1 MRRWTLTLDNP
12 VVTKEFRSRM
22 RGARAYWLL
31 FGYLLLLSLTL
42 FFAYLSWWNSHQ
54 NAMDYSGGGTAG
66 FTVGR
71 TFFAVLFYAQAILVT
86 LITPALTA
94 GAISIEREQRTFEM
108 LRSTT
113 LSPRAITLGK
123 LASSVSFIV
132 LLLTSSLPLVSLCFL
147 LGGVSPGEVF
157 FGYLLLVCDAFVFG
171 AIGLAWSA
179 YAANTATATALSYGS
194 IFLWFALTFPFTMPT
209 FTSNGG
215 NFALSYGLSALN
227 PVGAVTG
234 AVATE
239 HYYGWTLAAWIP
251 ALLVNGALGTLLV
264 LACINRLEDY
274 PAQRAW
280 GMRGAV
286 LVFCGLLLLFGNGM
300 IFSPMVQTQG
310 MTDYAQIGTLMLVA
324 LGAVLLFLPVFVTGD
339 LAEWTPRGSAR
350 ATFFSGWTPARAIG
364 NATLPSGLP
373 FALLLAALIAGLMF
387 AAVQLGSGPQTLL
400 LRRGGPVQNA
410 VYLTSANLGMV
421 TPLLWQAAGLLAAL
435 VVGLGGLGF
444 MLSVLLGNRWAALT
458 MLYLLLILGMALPF
472 FTYGTL
478 DHHDA
483 VLARS
488 NPAINTLYLCPW
500 LGLWQLATSLV
511 LLHPHQ
517 AYETFEYTF
526 PVVPG
531 LAGYGD
537 NTIWIMSALLYLL
550 LGAVGYAVGFVS
562 LRRRSTAGNGAL
574 PAKTAVASIK

>member
-1 MRRWTLTLDNP
+1 MWALDNP

-22 RGARAYWLL
+22 RGSRAYWLL

-54 NAMDYSGGGTAG
+54 ISMDYGGGGQAG

-71 TFFAVLFYAQAILVT
+71 TFFLTLFYAQAIMVT

-113 LSPRAITLGK
+113 LPPRAITLGK

-179 YAANTATATALSYGS
+179 YAANTATATALSYVS
-194 IFLWFALTFPFTMPT
+194 IFLWFALTFPFAMATAG
-209 FTSNGG
+209 NGPS
-215 NFALSYGLSALN
+215 FGLSALN

-234 AVATE
+234 AVASE

-274 PAQRAW
+274 PARRAW
-280 GMRGAV
+280 GMRLAA
-286 LVFCGLLLLFGNGM
+286 LVFLGLMLLFGNGM
-300 IFSPMVQTQG
+300 IFSPLVQQG
-310 MTDYAQIGTLMLVA
+310 SGMQDSDQIGFLTITA
-324 LGAVLLFLPVFVTGD
+324 LAVVILFVPVYVTGD
-339 LAEWTPRGSAR
+339 LTEWTPRRSAW
-350 ATFFSGWTPARAIG
+350 ATFFSGWPPRRALG
-364 NATLPSGLP
+364 VAALPSGLP
-373 FALLLAALIAGLMF
+373 FALLLAALIGGLMF
-387 AAVQLGSGPQTLL
+387 AAVHLAAGPQVFLM
-400 LRRGGPVQNA
+400 RGAMRTGVSVTA
-410 VYLTSANLGMV
+410 GLAAV

-435 VVGLGGLGF
+435 VVGLGGLGW

-458 MLYLLLILGMALPF
+458 ILYLALILGMALPF
-472 FTYGTL
+472 FTYVTL
-478 DHHDA
+478 SGRDA
-483 VLARS
+483 ALAAHS
-488 NPAINTLYLCPW
+488 PATNTLYLCPW
-500 LGLWQLATSLV
+500 LGLLQLSYSLV
-511 LLHPHQ
+511 PLGPHQ
-517 AYETFEYTF
+517 FSDTFEGTF
-526 PVVPG
+526 PIVRG
-531 LAGYGD
+531 LVGYGD
-537 NTIWIMSALLYLL
+537 NTIWILSALLYLL
-550 LGAVGYAVGFVS
+550 IGVACYGVGFAVLKAKARVS
-562 LRRRSTAGNGAL
+562 PGE
-574 PAKTAVASIK
+574 

>member
-54 NAMDYSGGGTAG
+54 VAMDYGGGGQAG

-71 TFFAVLFYAQAILVT
+71 TFFLVLFYAQAILVT

-113 LSPRAITLGK
+113 LPPRAITLGK

-194 IFLWFALTFPFTMPT
+194 IFLWFALTFPFAVPMLG
-209 FTSNGG
+209 GG
-215 NFALSYGLSALN
+215 NFGLSYGLSALN

-234 AVATE
+234 AVAAE

-251 ALLVNGALGTLLV
+251 ALLIKGALGTLLV
-264 LACINRLEDY
+264 LSCINRLEDY
-274 PAQRAW
+274 PARRAW
-280 GMRGAV
+280 GMRV
-286 LVFCGLLLLFGNGM
+286 
-300 IFSPMVQTQG
+300 
-310 MTDYAQIGTLMLVA
+310 
-324 LGAVLLFLPVFVTGD
+324 
-339 LAEWTPRGSAR
+339 
-350 ATFFSGWTPARAIG
+350 
-364 NATLPSGLP
+364 
-373 FALLLAALIAGLMF
+373 
-387 AAVQLGSGPQTLL
+387 
-400 LRRGGPVQNA
+400 
-410 VYLTSANLGMV
+410 
-421 TPLLWQAAGLLAAL
+421 AAL
-435 VVGLGGLGF
+435 VF
-444 MLSVLLGNRWAALT
+444 SACCCC
-458 MLYLLLILGMALPF
+458 
-472 FTYGTL
+472 
-478 DHHDA
+478 
-483 VLARS
+483 S
-488 NPAINTLYLCPW
+488 
-500 LGLWQLATSLV
+500 AT
-511 LLHPHQ
+511 
-517 AYETFEYTF
+517 
-526 PVVPG
+526 G
-531 LAGYGD
+531 
-537 NTIWIMSALLYLL
+537 
-550 LGAVGYAVGFVS
+550 
-562 LRRRSTAGNGAL
+562 
-574 PAKTAVASIK
+574 